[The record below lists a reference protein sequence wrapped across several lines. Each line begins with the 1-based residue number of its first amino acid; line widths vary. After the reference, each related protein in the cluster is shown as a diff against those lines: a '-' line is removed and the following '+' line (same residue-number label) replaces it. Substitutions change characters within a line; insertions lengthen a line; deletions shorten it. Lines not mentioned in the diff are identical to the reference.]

1 MLQVLLLK
9 TLVTLTLQQTIDY
22 LNSKILLNFKA
33 LDNRYVTVSIL
44 NNNQYLRH
52 CLISRIKYL
61 LLALRS
67 IGKSVT
73 VTNKDGF
80 LAFPM
85 FLLQQF

>member
-1 MLQVLLLK
+1 MLPFLYLTTINICGTVLSQELE
-9 TLVTLTLQQTIDY
+9 IP
-22 LNSKILLNFKA
+22 
-33 LDNRYVTVSIL
+33 
-44 NNNQYLRH
+44 
-52 CLISRIKYL
+52 

-67 IGKSVT
+67 IGKST